1 MIMEGA
7 GVFLYWFWESHPC
20 PWNDARCHLRS
31 QSGCGKGQGRF
42 VLDALVAHCSHG
54 YLPVA
59 LCTDD
64 APSSSAA
71 QHRPCWGAEWGAGE
85 QSGVLGSSVGCWGAE
100 WGAGEHKAGAGMSV
114 EPLVYNSYL
123 YSCGKS
129 VLLGSYSVHLKIK
142 IGILIEYVVLLWIY
156 VFYLR
161 QFAFSCSS
169 DLEGIVI
176 AWYNWSVD
184 MDCLGGGVFT

>member
-1 MIMEGA
+1 MVVVKDKA
-7 GVFLYWFWESHPC
+7 GSFLMHWWHTVLMVIC
-20 PWNDARCHLRS
+20 LWLCAQMMHLPPLLHS
-31 QSGCGKGQGRF
+31 
-42 VLDALVAHCSHG
+42 
-54 YLPVA
+54 
-59 LCTDD
+59 TD
-64 APSSSAA
+64 P
-71 QHRPCWGAEWGAGE
+71 AGE
-85 QSGVLGSSVGCWGAE
+85 QSGELGSSVGCWGAE

-114 EPLVYNSYL
+114 ELLVYNSYL

-129 VLLGSYSVHLKIK
+129 VLLGSYSVHLRIK

-176 AWYNWSVD
+176 A
-184 MDCLGGGVFT
+184 